1 MKGVQELRQALARY
15 LTEKGLEAV
24 TAWGEQRRC
33 RPGRAV
39 AAVSLRGM
47 ECKGSGL
54 QDYLGERFDGDRGQW
69 EELYGKTVELTF
81 GLDVYAATAE
91 AVHSG
96 LEVLTAALD
105 REGPAGMRVVELT
118 VGEPCYRQESKGYL
132 CPVQGRFRVWAVARS
147 REDGSF
153 LDFEVRGEHKA

>member
-1 MKGVQELRQALARY
+1 MKGVQELRQELAGY
-15 LTEKGLEAV
+15 LTEHGLEALP
-24 TAWGEQRRC
+24 AWGEEKRQRM
-33 RPGRAV
+33 GHAV

-54 QDYLGERFDGDRGQW
+54 QDYLGERFDRESGQW

-91 AVHSG
+91 EVHRG
-96 LEVLTAALD
+96 LELLTAALD
-105 REGPAGMRVVELT
+105 RDGPGGMKVVELSL
-118 VGEPCYRQESKGYL
+118 GEPAYKQESKGYV
-132 CPVQGRFRVWAVARS
+132 CPVQGRFQVWAVAVD

-153 LDFEVRGEHKA
+153 LDFEVRGENKV

>member
-1 MKGVQELRQALARY
+1 MKGVQELRRELAGY
-15 LTEKGLEAV
+15 LTEQGLEAV
-24 TAWGEQRRC
+24 PAWGEEKRQRM
-33 RPGRAV
+33 GKAV

-54 QDYLGERFDGDRGQW
+54 QDYLGERFDRDRGAW

-91 AVHSG
+91 EVYRG

-105 REGPAGMRVVELT
+105 REGPAGMKVVELT
-118 VGEPCYRQESKGYL
+118 VGEPAYKQESKGYL
-132 CPVQGRFRVWAVARS
+132 CPVQGRFQVWAVAVD

-153 LDFEVRGEHKA
+153 LDFDVRGESKV